1 MLENKLKEVISGVY
15 PFHMPGHKRQK
26 EWTEGLYGLDVT
38 EISGADDLHAPKGII
53 LEAQKRAAEFFG
65 TRETFFVTGGA
76 TAGVLATISASCYRE
91 NHIIIAR
98 NCHKSVYNAARV
110 SSAKVSYVFPET
122 DDTLG
127 VYGRVSAKAVAE
139 EMDKSG
145 AKTVI
150 ITSPTYEGVISDVE
164 KIAKEVH
171 MRDGVLI
178 VDSAHGAHLGLSD
191 YFPKSARN
199 LGADAVI
206 ESAHKTLPCLTGA
219 ALVQLCS
226 NRITSSS
233 LQRALSVFET
243 SSPPYPILCS
253 IDRFITAAKSR
264 DLFTPYGQKLEAF
277 YQKASAFKHV
287 RICRTDDPSKIVI
300 SVKDTDISG
309 FRLKEKLLTDHKI
322 ELEMAMPSYAI
333 AMTSPADTEEGFTR
347 LFEALSEID
356 QGLSQDITP
365 TIDIVP
371 ESATGIAPRPI
382 VIRPLTEKR
391 PLNSKCLLFKD
402 SIGSI
407 SCEFIYAYPPGSPIL
422 APGEEITR
430 EILSYVELLSAC
442 GAQIL
447 STDPLFPKFITVFD
461 E

>member
-1 MLENKLKEVISGVY
+1 MLENKLKEIISGVY

-26 EWTEGLYGLDVT
+26 EWLDGLYDLDIT

-53 LEAQKRAAEFFG
+53 LDAQKRAAQFFD

-76 TAGVLATISASCYRE
+76 TAGVLAAISAACYRE
-91 NHIIIAR
+91 DRILIAR

-110 SSAKVSYVFPET
+110 SSAKVSYIFPET
-122 DDTLG
+122 DETLG
-127 VYGRVSAKAVAE
+127 VYGYVSPKAVAE
-139 EMDKSG
+139 EMEKSG
-145 AKTVI
+145 AKIVV
-150 ITSPTYEGVISDVE
+150 ITSPTYEGIVSDIE

-171 MRDGVLI
+171 MRDGILI
-178 VDSAHGAHLGLSD
+178 VDSAHGAHLGLGD

-233 LQRALSVFET
+233 LQRALSVFES

-253 IDRFITAAKSR
+253 IDRFITAAKSK

-277 YQKASAFKHV
+277 YQKAACLKHI

-300 SVKDTDISG
+300 SVKDTNING
-309 FRLKEKLLTDHKI
+309 FKLKEMLLAEYKI

-333 AMTSPADTEEGFTR
+333 AMTSLADTEEGFSR

-356 QGLSQDITP
+356 RGLKA
-365 TIDIVP
+365 DIVP
-371 ESATGIAPRPI
+371 TMDIAPKPATGITPRPI
-382 VIRPLTEKR
+382 IRRPLTEKR
-391 PLNSKCLLFKD
+391 PKNSKSLLFKD

-422 APGEEITR
+422 APGEEITP